1 MFTLTETLL
10 FSAIMGLSIFL
21 SLPVILH
28 RRAGELTTRLLTAVA
43 IGILLFLM
51 GDIFSNVSQS
61 LYNGS
66 LYGYGSSPL
75 NSFGIEN
82 VLSGV
87 RAILARELVRA
98 GRSQKEIATILG
110 TSAAA
115 VTMYSKDRR
124 GHELSKVIES
134 EQGARI
140 VVDNLLDHLGR
151 RTMGSTTDGKEIQ
164 KDTFPLILDAAYRI
178 MRVISSPKHK
188 EETIAKPHPKSHS
201 DSLTRT
207 LLERLQEE
215 QLAAQRNMALAVS
228 TTDEV
233 ARTIFRQIA
242 SDSIRHAEIVSFL
255 LSLPKNGTER
265 RSDRIMLEQEI
276 SQIEAMI
283 RGEESAT
290 EEPIKLSGIDPALK
304 LLLKSMDIDEEKHK
318 ILLKGLL
325 SINKARSK

>member
-1 MFTLTETLL
+1 MCTLVYV
-10 FSAIMGLSIFL
+10 M
-21 SLPVILH
+21 H
-28 RRAGELTTRLLTAVA
+28 
-43 IGILLFLM
+43 
-51 GDIFSNVSQS
+51 
-61 LYNGS
+61 
-66 LYGYGSSPL
+66 
-75 NSFGIEN
+75 SFGIDN

-87 RAILARELVRA
+87 RAILARELVKE
-98 GRSQKEIATILG
+98 GHSQREIAAILG

-134 EQGARI
+134 KRNARLVI
-140 VVDNLLDHLGR
+140 DNLLDHLGR
-151 RTMGSTTDGKEIQ
+151 RTVGSTLDKLEIQ

-178 MRVISSPKHK
+178 MRAISSPRH
-188 EETIAKPHPKSHS
+188 EEEYIAKQNSRSHS
-201 DSLTRT
+201 NSLSRT
-207 LLERLQEE
+207 LLSRLQEE

-255 LSLPKNGTER
+255 LSLPKNGIER
-265 RSDRIMLEQEI
+265 RSDRVMLEQEI
-276 SQIEAMI
+276 TQIEAMI

-290 EEPIKLSGIDPALK
+290 EEPIKLRGVDPALK

-325 SINKARSK
+325 SINKARGT

>member
-1 MFTLTETLL
+1 M
-10 FSAIMGLSIFL
+10 A
-21 SLPVILH
+21 H
-28 RRAGELTTRLLTAVA
+28 A
-43 IGILLFLM
+43 
-51 GDIFSNVSQS
+51 
-61 LYNGS
+61 
-66 LYGYGSSPL
+66 
-75 NSFGIEN
+75 FGIDN

-87 RAILARELVRA
+87 RAILARELVRR
-98 GRSQKEIATILG
+98 GYSQKEIAIILG

-124 GHELSKVIES
+124 GHELSKIIES
-134 EQGARI
+134 EQSARI
-140 VVDNLLDHLGR
+140 VIDNLLDHLGKR
-151 RTMGSTTDGKEIQ
+151 SAGSSSSNTEFQ

-178 MRVISSPKHK
+178 MRVISSPKR
-188 EETIAKPHPKSHS
+188 EEMQAPKKPSNS
-201 DSLTRT
+201 DSALTQT
-207 LLERLQEE
+207 LLNRLEEE

-255 LSLPKNGTER
+255 LSMPNTMK
-265 RSDRIMLEQEI
+265 SDRIMLEQEI
-276 SQIEAMI
+276 AQIEAMI

-290 EEPIKLSGIDPALK
+290 EAPIKLRGVDPALK

-325 SINKARSK
+325 SINKARSV

>member
-1 MFTLTETLL
+1 M
-10 FSAIMGLSIFL
+10 
-21 SLPVILH
+21 H
-28 RRAGELTTRLLTAVA
+28 
-43 IGILLFLM
+43 
-51 GDIFSNVSQS
+51 
-61 LYNGS
+61 
-66 LYGYGSSPL
+66 
-75 NSFGIEN
+75 SFGIDN

-87 RAILARELVRA
+87 RAILARELVRE
-98 GRSQKEIATILG
+98 GHSQKEIAAILG

-134 EQGARI
+134 VRGARI
-140 VVDNLLDHLGR
+140 EIDNLLDHLGR
-151 RTMGSTTDGKEIQ
+151 RAAGSTPDRLEIQ

-178 MRVISSPKHK
+178 MRVISSPKH
-188 EETIAKPHPKSHS
+188 EEDVIAEQHPSSHS

-207 LLERLQEE
+207 LLGRLQEE

-255 LSLPKNGTER
+255 LSLPKNGIER

-276 SQIEAMI
+276 TQIEAMI

-290 EEPIKLSGIDPALK
+290 EAPIKLRGLAPALK
-304 LLLKSMDIDEEKHK
+304 LLLKSMDID
-318 ILLKGLL
+318 
-325 SINKARSK
+325 